1 MENVQEYIA
10 SGKLELYVAGTLSRE
25 ENYEVYTMIQKHPEV
40 KAYVKEIEGSVIK
53 ISELSNRK
61 GFVAYPFSKLM
72 SAINGNKN
80 TKVIP
85 INWYGYMGWAASV
98 VLTIGII
105 SLYVN
110 NNELKENLTKEIASN
125 IKLDEQR
132 AELQGEVIAKNMEI
146 NTKNEVIAFISSE
159 STEKVNLAGQT
170 VAPESY
176 ATIYWD
182 KDTDEMYVDL
192 SGLPKAPEGKVYQ
205 LWSLTLNPLT
215 PTSLGTLDD
224 YNKGKTYIKV
234 NNGNKSEAFGI
245 TLEPAGG
252 SASPTL
258 EQLYTLGLTKV
269 S

>member
-1 MENVQEYIA
+1 MENIQEYIA
-10 SGKLELYVAGTLSRE
+10 SGILELYVAGTLSRE
-25 ENYEVYTMIQKHPEV
+25 ESYEVYTMIQKHPEV
-40 KAYVKEIEGSVIK
+40 KNYIKEIEHTVVK
-53 ISELSNRK
+53 ISELSNKK

-72 SAINGNKN
+72 TAINGKN

-85 INWYGYMGWAASV
+85 IKWYSYMGWAASV
-98 VLTIGII
+98 VLTVGII
-105 SLYVN
+105 SLYTN
-110 NNELKENLTKEIASN
+110 NNNLKENLTKQIASN

-132 AELQGEVIAKNMEI
+132 ANLQGEVIAKNIEI
-146 NTKNEVIAFISSE
+146 NTKNDVIAFISSE
-159 STEKVNLAGQT
+159 TTEKVELAGQT
-170 VAPESY
+170 VSPESY
-176 ATIYWD
+176 AAIYWD
-182 KDTDEMYVDL
+182 KKTNEMYVDL

-215 PTSLGTLDD
+215 PTSLGTLDG
-224 YNKGKTYIKV
+224 YNKGETFIKV
-234 NNGNKSEAFGI
+234 SNGNKSEAFGI

>member
-10 SGKLELYVAGTLSRE
+10 SGILELYVAGTLSRE
-25 ENYEVYTMIQKHPEV
+25 ESYEVYTMIQKYPEV
-40 KAYVKEIEGSVIK
+40 KAYVKDIEGSVIK

-61 GFVAYPFSKLM
+61 GFVAHPFNKLM
-72 SAINGNKN
+72 SVINGNN
-80 TKVIP
+80 TTKVIP
-85 INWYGYMGWAASV
+85 IRWYSYMGWAASV

-110 NNELKENLTKEIASN
+110 NNRLKENLTKEVATN

-132 AELQGEVIAKNMEI
+132 ANLQGEVIAKNMEI
-146 NTKNEVIAFISSE
+146 NTKNEVIAFMSSE
-159 STEKVNLAGQT
+159 TTEKVNLAGQT

-182 KDTDEMYVDL
+182 KETDEMYVDL

-215 PTSLGTLDD
+215 PTSLGTLDN
-224 YNKGKTYIKV
+224 YNKGQTFIKV
-234 NNGNKSEAFGI
+234 NNSNKSEAFGI

-252 SASPTL
+252 SKAPTL